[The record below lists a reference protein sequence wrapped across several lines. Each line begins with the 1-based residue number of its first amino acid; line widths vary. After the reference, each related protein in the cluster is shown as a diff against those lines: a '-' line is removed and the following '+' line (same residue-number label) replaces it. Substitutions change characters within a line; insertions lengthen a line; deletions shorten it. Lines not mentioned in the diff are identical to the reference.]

1 LTTWVA
7 TSSPRA
13 RGVCPAVR
21 PGDQGT
27 LRAVQACSNCGGANP
42 EGYRFCGHCGASLL
56 DSGCRKCGAPSAEGQ
71 RFCGECGAAL
81 GDELVVPLA
90 GLGDLSSIPE
100 RKLAT
105 VLFADVVGFTSLSE
119 RTDPELVARM
129 VDSAFRE
136 LAAVVVEHGGT
147 IDKYMGDSLMAVF
160 GVPAAHDDDA
170 ERAVAAALAM
180 RKLGGDLV
188 FSIGI
193 NSGEVM
199 VTAIGGEA
207 GVTVI
212 GDTVNVAARL
222 EKAAGPGEVLC
233 GPLTVDL
240 VGGRGVFRPRQPV
253 ILKGKREPVDV
264 AEAVSL
270 RPSGSEATQD
280 DLPLIGRDDEMAYL
294 GALWQRVA
302 RDGQFQI
309 VLLCGDA
316 GSGKTRLA
324 AELARLAGAD
334 GTVVRSGY
342 PAYGSTGGVTVMA
355 DVLRQLGPADDD
367 EVTLRVRSL
376 AGKTDES
383 LRAMDVVGLQK
394 EQMWGFQRLL
404 EEKGSEAPL
413 LIVIDDIHRSSEI
426 MLDVVSEM
434 AGRLS
439 AVPLLMLLVG
449 RSEPGSWLAH
459 FPSATTVRMA
469 PLGRC
474 DATALSRALVCDKP
488 LADEAADFLV
498 DRAGGNPLYLRE
510 LIRMARVSGSLVDDG
525 ECYRLGVAAA
535 VPASLHAVLAARLDT
550 LGLGQKAVFQHAA
563 LLGGS
568 ATEESVIGLGAPGG
582 LGALAS
588 LVDGGLLRRTPEGVL
603 EAADPLLSEVAY
615 ETLPRNLRGA
625 LHRQAASLA
634 SESEERARHIDRA
647 AEYLT
652 DDSTV
657 ALEASE
663 VLATL
668 GEEYVD
674 LARYT
679 EALRFLERAAAL
691 GSLRPSAALKLADL
705 QGWAGD
711 ESGALAT
718 LGLIED
724 DAADPSI
731 AIERDHAAARTKL
744 FSDPEWARPRL
755 QSVAE
760 RWRAL
765 GRTESEAWATGNC
778 GVASFNLSRME
789 DAADELERALEMFL
803 ELGDRAG
810 AVSCSSFLCLVKPA
824 DRRVEGWLA
833 DALAFADETG
843 ERVKQITALIPLVWN
858 QFLRSL
864 WGGPQDTMAAEGFAR
879 RLADVSGQMG
889 SEETAMQAHSLLAIM
904 ARWSGRMDEAR
915 EQQIMLAPL
924 VDGTGHRDRWLGWAA
939 GFSVAVAGGA
949 ASAAPPFP
957 PTDTADPVAGI
968 AGLVIRAE
976 LAFAGRIDEA
986 TARFEA
992 MSHSH
997 GAVADAAGALDA
1009 LTLVLAGRPE
1019 EARPWAERAASAA
1032 RVLDAPPAELV
1043 AAALL
1048 AEIDRDFEALP
1059 ALPVG
1064 EYCAADAI
1072 VLRARAVLGDEDAL
1086 VQLREAAKVLAMPG
1100 LLSGV

>member
-1 LTTWVA
+1 
-7 TSSPRA
+7 
-13 RGVCPAVR
+13 
-21 PGDQGT
+21 
-27 LRAVQACSNCGGANP
+27 LRAVEGCTECGGLNP
-42 EGYRFCGHCGASLL
+42 EGYRFCGQCGASLV

-71 RFCGECGAAL
+71 QFCGDCGASLTDEL
-81 GDELVVPLA
+81 GDELVRPVSGLA
-90 GLGDLSSIPE
+90 DPSSVPE

-199 VTAIGGEA
+199 VTAIGGDA

-253 ILKGKREPVDV
+253 ILKGKREPVEV

-280 DLPLIGRDDEMAYL
+280 DLPLIGREDEMAYL
-294 GALWQRVA
+294 GALWQRVG
-302 RDGQFQI
+302 RDRQFQM

-324 AELARLAGAD
+324 AELARLAAAD

-342 PAYGSTGGVTVMA
+342 PAYGSTGGVAVMA

-367 EVTLRVRSL
+367 EVTIRVRSL

-394 EQMWGFQRLL
+394 EQTWGFLRLL

-413 LIVIDDIHRSSEI
+413 LIVIDDIHRSSEM
-426 MLDVVSEM
+426 MLDVVAELI
-434 AGRLS
+434 GRLS

-469 PLGRC
+469 PLGRS
-474 DATALSRALVCDKP
+474 DATALSRVLVCDKP

-498 DRAGGNPLYLRE
+498 DRAAGNPLYLRE
-510 LIRMARVSGSLVDDG
+510 LIRMVRASGSLVDDG
-525 ECYRLGVAAA
+525 ERYRLGAAAA

-550 LGLGQKAVFQHAA
+550 LGPGQKAVFQYAA
-563 LLGGS
+563 VLGGS
-568 ATEESVIGLGAPGG
+568 ATEDGVVGLGAPGG

-588 LVDGGLLRRTPEGVL
+588 LIEAGLLRRTAAGAL

-615 ETLPRNLRGA
+615 ETLPHHLRGE

-634 SESEERARHIDRA
+634 SESEERARHLDRA
-647 AEYLT
+647 AEYLS
-652 DDSTV
+652 DDATV

-663 VLATL
+663 VLAAL
-668 GEEYVD
+668 GEEYVTV
-674 LARYT
+674 ARYP
-679 EALRFLERAAAL
+679 EALRLLERAAAL
-691 GSLRPSAALKLADL
+691 GSRQPTMLLKLADL
-705 QGWAGD
+705 QALAGD
-711 ESGALAT
+711 ESRALAT
-718 LGLIED
+718 LELIED
-724 DAADPSI
+724 DPSDPSI
-731 AIERDHAAARTKL
+731 AVERDHVAARTKL

-765 GRTESEAWATGNC
+765 GRRESEAWATGNM

-789 DAADELERALEMFL
+789 DAATELERALGMFL
-803 ELGDRAG
+803 ELEDRTG

-824 DRRVEGWLA
+824 DRRVAGWLA
-833 DALAFADETG
+833 EALAFADETG
-843 ERVKQITALIPLVWN
+843 ERVKQISALSSLVWN
-858 QFLRSL
+858 QYLRSI
-864 WGGPQDTMAAEGFAR
+864 WGGPADTMEAEGFAR
-879 RLADVSGQMG
+879 RLAGVAGELGADEM
-889 SEETAMQAHSLLAIM
+889 AMQARSLLAIM
-904 ARWSGRMDEAR
+904 ARWTGRMDEAQ
-915 EQQIMLAPL
+915 EQQVLLAPL
-924 VDGTGHRDRWLGWAA
+924 VDGTSHREKWLGWAA
-939 GFSVAVAGGA
+939 GFCVAVAGGA

-957 PTDTADPVAGI
+957 PPNTADPVAGI
-968 AGLVIRAE
+968 AGLMIRAE

-986 TARFEA
+986 VARFEA

-1009 LTLVLAGRPE
+1009 LTLVLAGRPD

-1032 RVLDAPPAELV
+1032 RVLEARPAEVV

-1048 AEIDRDFEALP
+1048 AEIDRDPSALP
-1059 ALPVG
+1059 ELPVG
-1064 EYCAADAI
+1064 DYSAADAI
-1072 VLRARAVLGDEDAL
+1072 VLRAHAVLGDEGAL
-1086 VQLREAAKVLAMPG
+1086 VQLREAAKFLAMPG